1 MNNLCLN
8 RSGFEGL
15 GGTSLPKFLLNAP
28 PPPHGGSGTVFP
40 KVFDCILHDLLLL
53 ILKSR
58 HTYVDTSTLIHK

>member
-1 MNNLCLN
+1 MNNFCLN
-8 RSGFEGL
+8 WSGFEGL
-15 GGTSLPKFLLNAP
+15 GGTSPPTFLLNVP
-28 PPPHGGSGTVFP
+28 PPGGSGTVFP

>member
-1 MNNLCLN
+1 MNNFCLN

-15 GGTSLPKFLLNAP
+15 GGTSLPTFLLNTP
-28 PPPHGGSGTVFP
+28 PGGGGGSGTVFP
-40 KVFDCILHDLLLL
+40 KAFDCILHDLLLL